1 MIKKFRLWESLYEAA
16 QAQGD
21 IIKSVQDTIGDLY
34 YVPDFQEV
42 HREDEPD
49 QVAHLFSDKDGH
61 SFSLN
66 FANNTLYSVDFWLPK
81 STKPESTLYVDGNV
95 DKVISLIPKLM
106 KDPHVGEVKE
116 GIVNELVI
124 RPVNHTASNIPGY
137 KIHKKK
143 KLSLVDP
150 PKTELKSGD
159 EKADAIDKTIAE
171 YKFGDPKT
179 IFNDLRRYVKMVING
194 TQPALLV
201 TGSPGVGKT
210 FITADEIKK
219 AGLEKGKDWVKVKG
233 KTTAAAMYISL
244 YRNNGKLIIY
254 DDCDSVFKDDNA
266 INILKGALDSEESER
281 DITWEVAREIK
292 DPTTGE
298 TVPRSFNFNG
308 RVIFLSN
315 LPQKRVDPAIKSR
328 AFVLEVALSP
338 NDMVKY
344 IEELMPKVMPEEPMS
359 LKNGALNTIKSVAA
373 VNKKVQ
379 LNMRTLLKAIKIL
392 KNVDDLGDA
401 KRMIIQ
407 QCSYE

>member
-1 MIKKFRLWESLYEAA
+1 MIKKFRLWESLYESA
-16 QAQGD
+16 QTQES
-21 IIKSVQDTIGDLY
+21 IIKKVKDTIGDLY
-34 YVPDFQEV
+34 YVPDFQEI

-49 QVAHLFSDKDGH
+49 QTSHLFSDKEGY

-66 FANNTLYSVDFWLPK
+66 FVDDSSALYSIDFWLPK
-81 STKPESTLYVDGNV
+81 SIKPESTLYMEGQDVDN
-95 DKVISLIPKLM
+95 VISLLPKMM
-106 KDPHVGEVKE
+106 KDPAPGEVKE
-116 GIVNELVI
+116 NLDEKFKTKEKVNLVS
-124 RPVNHTASNIPGY
+124 PV
-137 KIHKKK
+137 
-143 KLSLVDP
+143 
-150 PKTELKSGD
+150 KTETKSGD
-159 EKADAIDKTIAE
+159 PKVDAIDKDLIE
-171 YKFGDPKT
+171 YKYGDPKT

-210 FITADEIKK
+210 YITGEEIKN
-219 AGLEKGKDWVKVKG
+219 AGLEKGKDWVKIKG
-233 KTTAAAMYISL
+233 KSTAAAMYISL
-244 YRNNGKLIIY
+244 YRNNGKLIVY

-266 INILKGALDSEESER
+266 VNILKGALDSEESER
-281 DITWEVAREIK
+281 DISWETAKEIK
-292 DPTTGE
+292 DPATGE
-298 TVPRSFNFNG
+298 IVPRSFNFKG

-315 LPQKRVDPAIKSR
+315 LPQKRVDSAIKSR

-344 IEELMPKVMPEEPMS
+344 IEELMPKVMPDEPMS
-359 LKNGALNTIKSVAA
+359 LKKGALNTIKSVAA

>member
-1 MIKKFRLWESLYEAA
+1 MIKKFRLWESLFESA
-16 QAQGD
+16 QAQSN
-21 IIKSVQDTIGDLY
+21 IVKKVTDTIGDLY
-34 YVPDFQEV
+34 YVPDFQEI

-49 QVAHLFSDKDGH
+49 QVAHLFSDKEGH
-61 SFSLN
+61 SFTLN
-66 FANNTLYSVDFWLPK
+66 FAEDSGQLHSIDFWLPK
-81 STKPESTLYVDGNV
+81 SIKPVSTLYMAGKDVDE
-95 DKVISLIPKLM
+95 VISLIPKMM
-106 KDPHVGEVKE
+106 KEPVPGEVKE
-116 GIVNELVI
+116 NLDEKFK
-124 RPVNHTASNIPGY
+124 TS
-137 KIHKKK
+137 KKAITLENPK
-143 KLSLVDP
+143 
-150 PKTELKSGD
+150 KTENKSGD
-159 EKADAIDKTIAE
+159 QKADEIDKIIAE
-171 YKFGDPKT
+171 YKYGDPKT

-210 FITADEIKK
+210 FITSDEIKK
-219 AGLEKGKDWVKVKG
+219 AGLEKGKDWVKIKG

-266 INILKGALDSEESER
+266 INVLKGALDSEESER
-281 DITWEVAREIK
+281 DISWDSAKEIK
-292 DPTTGE
+292 DPATGE
-298 TVPRSFNFNG
+298 IVPRVFNFKG

-315 LPQKRVDPAIKSR
+315 WPQKRVDSAIKSR

-338 NDMVKY
+338 DDMVKY
-344 IEELMPKVMPEEPMS
+344 IEDLMDKVSPEEPMS
-359 LKNGALNTIKSVAA
+359 LKKGALNTIKSVAA

-401 KRMIIQ
+401 KRMIVQ